1 MASSGVATSAK
12 SIFGFDPRTVPGCQL
27 WLDAADPATLTFSSG
42 NIISTWKDKSTNA
55 VTLTAFG
62 NPTTTTVNGRTS
74 ISLNGSTQYLQRT
87 AFTPT
92 NSATYV
98 SWFAVA
104 NVTNYAGVTYACIV
118 GTNYPSNNFSQNTLY
133 INSGVGVI
141 YYRNANAGTNKAL
154 SSGAVTTNTVFQ
166 TETDYVTGQYQ
177 INLNGAGL
185 VSKTDGLTGA
195 IDTATVNLQVG
206 WDSYSGDSYVAGT
219 ISECLLFTSPVSPAN
234 KRAIEGYLAWKWGL
248 QNSLVN
254 AISLTPL
261 SISGCSIWL
270 DASDTASVFQDT
282 GGVTASTNGTKVA
295 LWKDKSGNNRNATQ
309 ITSAATNPTYTTG
322 QQNGLPGIYFN
333 SSSGLNLPTLN
344 LSPIT
349 IFLVAKSTT
358 YTYGVMFISFTS
370 SSGIYLRAF
379 YGDVAPT
386 YTSYGI
392 DYGSSAYRYTT
403 QVANTDTNP
412 HVWSFSLPSSGFGQ
426 FLFDGVD
433 GTTSTGFTA
442 SQIGAS
448 SSSISIGCY
457 GQIPTNGLNGYI
469 NEIIIYNS
477 ALRKSQIRQIE
488 LYLSFKWGI
497 TTNKSNAH
505 QYSQLIPYSR
515 SLLPLDIP
523 GCTLWLDAADRST
536 LTLINS
542 GANVSVWKDKSGNS
556 YDCSISSGAN
566 GPGYSSSTQGLQFR
580 SASSQS
586 LVINQLFGNALVNTT
601 FTIFCVGQRV
611 SSGTFNLFLAGSPQT
626 AFQTLQIGFN
636 GVNTMNLNMFS
647 IYYETTI
654 TSYVA
659 GAEPINIYTYELN
672 TTNIA
677 LFLNGL
683 RVLNT
688 ANTTR
693 LAAFT
698 TPEIGR
704 RYGGSGAQTYH
715 DFNLFEMIAYT
726 RSLTEGQRQQIE
738 GYLANKWGIQSSLG
752 TRSTISTFSYTGA
765 IQTFTVPSGV
775 TTLTVTLSGGGGG
788 SGNNQNT
795 NGGSGALVSG
805 TITVTPGQVL
815 TVIVGQGGMSNRGSA
830 TGGSASFGG
839 GGAGG
844 SYTPGGV
851 AGSGAGGGRSAIQNN
866 SGVDLVSA
874 GGGGGGGG
882 GNTGSNGGL
891 VGGGFNGGTQSSG
904 GAGSGTTYK
913 GSSGTGPAS
922 SIITIQGG
930 AGFTNNGGIGS
941 ASTGGGG
948 GGGYYGGGGGGIG
961 DSGGGGSSL
970 CPSGTSATTGG
981 GGAGGSS
988 STPNG
993 DGINGS
999 ITITGPTNLH
1009 PFSKIPATS
1018 PSLFSPTNIG
1028 ACAIWIDGNDPYGT
1042 GVVPASGA
1050 TFAMSSA
1057 TIIDKSGNGYNLTPT
1072 ATINYSTQF
1081 LNNMGVLNFGSAR
1094 AQNSSFNWTTNFTQF
1109 VVVKGA
1115 TGSWGTSYINPTGTI
1130 YWSYIYANNNN
1141 LMVVG
1146 VSGGAAVFNV
1156 MDGVQ
1161 GNSISTFTNTGKGV
1175 NAWTIFCI
1183 GYTPGSTGGVNYTLN
1198 GTSYVTQTGTPFN
1211 SSLPTNLTLTLNGNL
1226 AGHYDTNVYVAEFI
1240 HYNAR
1245 LSTTQRQQV
1254 EGYLAGKWG
1263 LQGLLPT
1270 THPSYES
1277 IPAAVSSYYF
1287 YESFELPASTGFTWS
1302 YSVPWNE
1309 WAVTGISKAG
1319 VGSPWDPAG
1328 GTAAAGSWYAYIQ
1341 GNGTTASRVFQGPV
1355 GYTATLSFSY
1365 GYRVGTTLVTS
1376 VSVTWTPLGGSAVT
1390 LPGSPFAMPSS
1401 ATPWTTVTTSFVFTA
1416 SSGTLIFTNNSS
1428 TGDPSVLLD
1437 NILIT

>member
-27 WLDAADPATLTFSSG
+27 WLDAADLNTFSFSSG
-42 NIISTWKDKSTNA
+42 NIISTWKDKSINA
-55 VTLTAFG
+55 VTLTAYG
-62 NPTTTTVNGRTS
+62 SPTTTTVNGRTS
-74 ISLNGSTQYLQRT
+74 ISLNGTTQYLQRT
-87 AFTPT
+87 SFTPT

-98 SWFAVA
+98 AWFAVA
-104 NVTNYAGVTYACIV
+104 NVTNYAGASYACIV
-118 GTNYPSNNFSQNTLY
+118 GTAYNSQWSQNSLFVK
-133 INSGVGVI
+133 SGTGLI
-141 YYRNANAGTNKAL
+141 FYRRADQGANKEL
-154 SSGAVTTNTVFQ
+154 SSNSIYTNTIFQ

-177 INLNGAGL
+177 INLNGGSPI
-185 VSKTDGLTGA
+185 SKTDGIIGA
-195 IDTATVNLQVG
+195 IDNLTVNLQVG
-206 WDSYSGDSYVAGT
+206 WDSFSGDSYVTGT
-219 ISECLLFTSPVSPAN
+219 ISECLLFTSPVSPVN

-248 QNSLVN
+248 N
-254 AISLTPL
+254 ISLPNYITTVFSPL
-261 SISGCSIWL
+261 SFTGCALWL
-270 DASDTASVFQDT
+270 DSSDSTTMFTTTGATTQSTTGTA
-282 GGVTASTNGTKVA
+282 VA
-295 LWKDKSGNNRNATQ
+295 LWRDKSTSQNHFTATTGTPTLATDG
-309 ITSAATNPTYTTG
+309 ILKVVNIPSGAIMTSASSIT
-322 QQNGLPGIYFN
+322 IN
-333 SSSGLNLPTLN
+333 SSSAFFIVHK
-344 LSPIT
+344 IT
-349 IFLVAKSTT
+349 SIGDFSYLIGFSSGNGGNGDYSMRFLRGILTGTAGNPANGQDLANNYYVSGVLGGIANQYNNYYLVATNST
-358 YTYGVMFISFTS
+358 TS
-370 SSGIYLRAF
+370 SSL
-379 YGDVAPT
+379 
-386 YTSYGI
+386 TSVI
-392 DYGSSAYRYTT
+392 TLSTAAYSRYY
-403 QVANTDTNP
+403 A
-412 HVWSFSLPSSGFGQ
+412 
-426 FLFDGVD
+426 
-433 GTTSTGFTA
+433 
-442 SQIGAS
+442 
-448 SSSISIGCY
+448 
-457 GQIPTNGLNGYI
+457 GYI
-469 NEIIIYNS
+469 AEFIYYP
-477 ALRKSQIRQIE
+477 AGLTPSQFNQIQNYLCLKWNVIRPANHP
-488 LYLSFKWGI
+488 Y
-497 TTNKSNAH
+497 A
-505 QYSQLIPYSR
+505 QLTPYSR

-523 GCTLWLDAADRST
+523 GCTLWLDAADRLT

-611 SSGTFNLFLAGSPQT
+611 SSGTFNLFLAGSPLT

-636 GVNTMNLNMFS
+636 GVNTMHLNMYS
-647 IYYETTI
+647 TYYETTI

-672 TTNIA
+672 ATNIA

-704 RYGGSGAQTYH
+704 RYGGTGDQAYH

-726 RSLTEGQRQQIE
+726 RSLTEGQRQQVE

-752 TRSTISTFSYTGA
+752 GTTTTTTFSYTGA
-765 IQTFTVPSGV
+765 TQTFTVPTGV

-788 SGNNQNT
+788 SGNNQT
-795 NGGSGALVSG
+795 CNGGSGALVSG
-805 TITVTPGQVL
+805 TITVTSGQVL
-815 TVIVGQGGMSNRGSA
+815 RVLVGQGGMSNRGSA

-844 SYTPGGV
+844 SYIPGGV
-851 AGSGAGGGRSAIQNN
+851 AASGAGGGRSAIQNN
-866 SGVDLVSA
+866 SGDDLVSA
-874 GGGGGGGG
+874 GGGGGGGNS
-882 GNTGSNGGL
+882 GNTGGNGGL
-891 VGGGFNGGTQSSG
+891 VGVSVSGEGGGGTGSSG
-904 GAGSGTTYK
+904 GAGGIGNTYTGSPGT
-913 GSSGTGPAS
+913 AR
-922 SIITIQGG
+922 QGG
-930 AGFTNNGGIGS
+930 AG
-941 ASTGGGG
+941 ASSSITSTYTGGGG
-948 GGGYYGGGGGGIG
+948 GGGHFGGGGGGNSQ
-961 DSGGGGSSL
+961 SGGGGSSL
-970 CPSGTSATTGG
+970 CPSGTSAITGG

-999 ITITGPTNLH
+999 VTITGPTH
-1009 PFSKIPATS
+1009 PFSKILATS

-1050 TFAMSSA
+1050 TFAMGSA
-1057 TIIDKSGNGYNLTPT
+1057 TIKDKSGNGYNLTPT

-1109 VVVKGA
+1109 VVIKGD
-1115 TGSWGTSYINPTGTI
+1115 TGSWGTSYISTADA
-1130 YWSYIYANNNN
+1130 YWSYVYAANNS
-1141 LMVVG
+1141 LLWL
-1146 VSGGAAVFNV
+1146 GAALNIYDGTAGTSVF
-1156 MDGVQ
+1156 
-1161 GNSISTFTNTGKGV
+1161 TKTGKGV
-1175 NAWTIFCI
+1175 TAWTIFCI
-1183 GYTPGSTGGVNYTLN
+1183 GYTPGLTIAANYTLN
-1198 GTSYVTQTGTPFN
+1198 GTPYTTTSTGGTNASFN
-1211 SSLPTNLTLTLNGNL
+1211 SSQLTNLVLTLNGNR
-1226 AGHYDTNVYVAEFI
+1226 GGNYDDGVYVAEFI
-1240 HYNAR
+1240 HYNAT

-1287 YESFELPASTGFTWS
+1287 YESFEIPANLAANLAAIYGVANVWGQNIA
-1302 YSVPWNE
+1302 WNE
-1309 WAVTGISKAG
+1309 WAVTGVSKAG

-1365 GYRVGTTLVTS
+1365 GYRVSTTLVTS
-1376 VSVTWTPLGGSAVT
+1376 VSVTWTPLGESAVT

>member
-27 WLDAADPATLTFSSG
+27 WLDAADLNTFSFSSG
-42 NIISTWKDKSTNA
+42 NIISTWKDKSINA
-55 VTLTAFG
+55 VTLTAYG
-62 NPTTTTVNGRTS
+62 SPTTTTVNGRTS
-74 ISLNGSTQYLQRT
+74 ISLNGTTQYLQRT
-87 AFTPT
+87 SFTPT

-98 SWFAVA
+98 AWFAVA

-166 TETDYVTGQYQ
+166 TETDYVSGQYQ

-248 QNSLVN
+248 KSSLV
-254 AISLTPL
+254 
-261 SISGCSIWL
+261 
-270 DASDTASVFQDT
+270 
-282 GGVTASTNGTKVA
+282 STH
-295 LWKDKSGNNRNATQ
+295 
-309 ITSAATNPTYTTG
+309 P
-322 QQNGLPGIYFN
+322 
-333 SSSGLNLPTLN
+333 
-344 LSPIT
+344 
-349 IFLVAKSTT
+349 
-358 YTYGVMFISFTS
+358 
-370 SSGIYLRAF
+370 
-379 YGDVAPT
+379 
-386 YTSYGI
+386 
-392 DYGSSAYRYTT
+392 
-403 QVANTDTNP
+403 
-412 HVWSFSLPSSGFGQ
+412 
-426 FLFDGVD
+426 
-433 GTTSTGFTA
+433 
-442 SQIGAS
+442 
-448 SSSISIGCY
+448 
-457 GQIPTNGLNGYI
+457 
-469 NEIIIYNS
+469 
-477 ALRKSQIRQIE
+477 
-488 LYLSFKWGI
+488 
-497 TTNKSNAH
+497 
-505 QYSQLIPYSR
+505 YSQLTPYSR

-523 GCTLWLDAADRST
+523 GCTLWLDAADRLT

-611 SSGTFNLFLAGSPQT
+611 SSGTFNLFLAGSPLT

-636 GVNTMNLNMFS
+636 GVNTMHLNMYS
-647 IYYETTI
+647 TYYETTI

-726 RSLTEGQRQQIE
+726 RSLTEGQRQQVE

-752 TRSTISTFSYTGA
+752 GTTTTTTFSYTGA
-765 IQTFTVPSGV
+765 TQTFTVPTGV

-788 SGNNQNT
+788 SGNNQT
-795 NGGSGALVSG
+795 CNGGSGALVSG
-805 TITVTPGQVL
+805 TITVTSGQVL
-815 TVIVGQGGMSNRGSA
+815 RVLVGQGGMSNRGSA

-844 SYTPGGV
+844 SYIPGGV
-851 AGSGAGGGRSAIQNN
+851 AASGAGGGRSAIQNN
-866 SGVDLVSA
+866 SGDDLVSA
-874 GGGGGGGG
+874 GGGGGGGNS
-882 GNTGSNGGL
+882 GNTGGNGGL
-891 VGGGFNGGTQSSG
+891 VGVSVSGEGGGGTGSSG
-904 GAGSGTTYK
+904 GAGGIGNTYTGSPGT
-913 GSSGTGPAS
+913 AR
-922 SIITIQGG
+922 QGG
-930 AGFTNNGGIGS
+930 AG
-941 ASTGGGG
+941 ASSSITSTYTGGGG
-948 GGGYYGGGGGGIG
+948 GGGHFGGGGGGNSQ
-961 DSGGGGSSL
+961 SGGGGSSL
-970 CPSGTSATTGG
+970 CPSGTSAITGG

-999 ITITGPTNLH
+999 ITITFPTH
-1009 PFSKIPATS
+1009 PFTKILATS

-1050 TFAMSSA
+1050 TFAMGSA
-1057 TIIDKSGNGYNLTPT
+1057 TIKDKSGNGYNLTPT

-1109 VVVKGA
+1109 VVIKGD
-1115 TGSWGTSYINPTGTI
+1115 TGSWGTSYISTADA
-1130 YWSYIYANNNN
+1130 YWSYVYAANNS
-1141 LMVVG
+1141 LLWL
-1146 VSGGAAVFNV
+1146 GAALNIYDGTAGTSVF
-1156 MDGVQ
+1156 
-1161 GNSISTFTNTGKGV
+1161 TKTGKGV
-1175 NAWTIFCI
+1175 TAWTIFCI
-1183 GYTPGSTGGVNYTLN
+1183 GYTPGLTIAANYTLN
-1198 GTSYVTQTGTPFN
+1198 GTPYTTTSTGGTNAPFN
-1211 SSLPTNLTLTLNGNL
+1211 SSQLTNLVLTLNGNR
-1226 AGHYDTNVYVAEFI
+1226 GGNYDTGVYVAEFI
-1240 HYNAR
+1240 HYNAT

-1287 YESFELPASTGFTWS
+1287 YESFEIPANLAANLAAIYGVANVWGQNIA
-1302 YSVPWNE
+1302 WNE
-1309 WAVTGISKAG
+1309 WAVTGVSKAG

-1341 GNGTTASRVFQGPV
+1341 GNGSTASRVFQGPV

-1365 GYRVGTTLVTS
+1365 GYRVSTTLVTS